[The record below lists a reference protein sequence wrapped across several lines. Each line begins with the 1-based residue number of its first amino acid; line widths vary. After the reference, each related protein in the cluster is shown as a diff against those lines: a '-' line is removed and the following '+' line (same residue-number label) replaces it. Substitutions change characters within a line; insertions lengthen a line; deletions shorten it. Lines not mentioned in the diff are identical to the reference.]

1 MLAGIEEVH
10 AHRIIHMDIK
20 PENFVFVK
28 GSLKLIDLGLALA
41 LPEDSDLLET
51 DTVYGTEMFM
61 APECFNSRVVKAE
74 GGKVKYMTSLGL
86 AADVWS
92 AGVTLL
98 NMLPLTGEDRPDKT
112 LSDPRNLSLDVLQ
125 TRLALEQEW
134 LAPVLAVLK
143 SCLLREPSA
152 RPSAAQ
158 LRQTLF

>member
-98 NMLPLTGEDRPDKT
+98 NMLPLAGEDRPDKT